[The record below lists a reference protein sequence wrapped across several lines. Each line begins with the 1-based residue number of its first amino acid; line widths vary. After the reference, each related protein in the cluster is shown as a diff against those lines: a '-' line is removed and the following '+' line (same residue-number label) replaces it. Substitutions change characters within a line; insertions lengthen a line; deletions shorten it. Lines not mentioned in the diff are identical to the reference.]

1 MLERKTIQVTANFQG
16 LPEGWEWVALEDLC
30 SHFYGGGTPKRSNT
44 DYFGGHISWITL
56 KDIEVNNPIQEVRTS
71 RTKITNQG
79 LQFSSAKI
87 VPIGTVLFSSRA
99 TIGKIAIAGV
109 PLCTNQGFANLVC
122 RDVLDNHYLA
132 WCLQRF
138 TNEIIKLASS
148 TTYLEISRSNL
159 RRFKIPIPYPKSIT
173 KSLYLQRAIVARI
186 ETLITEVRE
195 SRNLIN
201 KMRQDAERL
210 LAVAL
215 NEIFTNLESVID
227 IVPFSE
233 VATSFN
239 GRASGEGNSNVRVF
253 KTKHVYPHY
262 LRLNNPSY
270 MKAEQ
275 AEKMTQDRYLQP
287 GDVLMANIAEGTLGR
302 VSYVNKCENSW
313 TVDTQIMILRSKD
326 DKKLLG
332 KWLYYYLWS
341 EQGQREIL
349 SKRTGIPFAKKRGQT
364 HIYPKDVAKI
374 RVLLP
379 PIDEQYQAVAYLD
392 KIQYEIEEILKVLQQ
407 DAQSLDMIEKSIL
420 ERAFRGEL

>member
-1 MLERKTIQVTANFQG
+1 MMMLKTISNLISEPWK
-16 LPEGWEWVALEDLC
+16 LPNQWAWIPLEDIC
-30 SHFYGGGTPKRSNT
+30 DIAIGGTPSTTNPQ
-44 DYFGGHISWITL
+44 YWGNGHIWLSISDLNGEVIENSKKQITDMGVANSNVKL
-56 KDIEVNNPIQEVRTS
+56 VQ
-71 RTKITNQG
+71 
-79 LQFSSAKI
+79 A
-87 VPIGTVLFSSRA
+87 GTVLMSFKL
-99 TIGKIAIAGV
+99 TIGKLGIAGTQLYTNEAIAALPIKSNWRTRFDSNFLFYALKII
-109 PLCTNQGFANLVC
+109 PLSNQVDLSAKGRTLNKKKIARIL
-122 RDVLDNHYLA
+122 
-132 WCLQRF
+132 
-138 TNEIIKLASS
+138 
-148 TTYLEISRSNL
+148 
-159 RRFKIPIPYPKSIT
+159 IPIPYANEPILSIKT
-173 KSLYLQRAIVARI
+173 QRAIVAHI
-186 ETLITEVRE
+186 ETLINEVKE
-195 SRNLIN
+195 SHSLIN
-201 KMRQDAERL
+201 KMRQDAERV

-262 LRLNNPSY
+262 FRLNNPSY

-349 SKRTGIPFAKKRGQT
+349 SKRTGIAFAEKRGQT

-392 KIQYEIEEILKVLQQ
+392 KIQYEIEEILKILQQ